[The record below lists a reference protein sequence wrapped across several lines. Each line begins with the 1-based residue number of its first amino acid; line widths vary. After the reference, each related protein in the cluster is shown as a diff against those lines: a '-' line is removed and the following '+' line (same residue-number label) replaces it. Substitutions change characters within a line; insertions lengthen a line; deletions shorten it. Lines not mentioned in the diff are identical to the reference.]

1 MGALWRKIGRDP
13 SGRVA
18 IPVRYE
24 PPEDMTPAE
33 METVLDESVD
43 MSDIT
48 ATLLDL
54 AVRGYL
60 QIEEQESKK
69 FIFLSETDYVLHRSA
84 KSDEGLKL
92 HERRILLG
100 IFGGRSS
107 VELSSLK
114 DEFYSRLPGIRVD
127 LYQEVSRDGR
137 WFPARPDQVRTRYM
151 ALALVMTFAFAIP
164 AFVLGSAPL
173 AISVVASGV
182 IAALWSRHMPR
193 KTRRGRRAHQH
204 ILGFKEFVE
213 RVEGDRL
220 ERLGLRDISSFEKLL
235 PYAFVLGVA
244 DAWAEAFADLYT
256 EPPQWYASHHDGPFR
271 PRHFVSRV
279 GRTLDTAGSVMRSTP
294 NRGSGSSGFS
304 SGGGFGG
311 GGGGSW

>member
-1 MGALWRKIGRDP
+1 
-13 SGRVA
+13 
-18 IPVRYE
+18 
-24 PPEDMTPAE
+24 
-33 METVLDESVD
+33 
-43 MSDIT
+43 
-48 ATLLDL
+48 
-54 AVRGYL
+54 
-60 QIEEQESKK
+60 
-69 FIFLSETDYVLHRSA
+69 
-84 KSDEGLKL
+84 
-92 HERRILLG
+92 
-100 IFGGRSS
+100 
-107 VELSSLK
+107 
-114 DEFYSRLPGIRVD
+114 
-127 LYQEVSRDGR
+127 
-137 WFPARPDQVRTRYM
+137 
-151 ALALVMTFAFAIP
+151 
-164 AFVLGSAPL
+164 
-173 AISVVASGV
+173 
-182 IAALWSRHMPR
+182 MPR